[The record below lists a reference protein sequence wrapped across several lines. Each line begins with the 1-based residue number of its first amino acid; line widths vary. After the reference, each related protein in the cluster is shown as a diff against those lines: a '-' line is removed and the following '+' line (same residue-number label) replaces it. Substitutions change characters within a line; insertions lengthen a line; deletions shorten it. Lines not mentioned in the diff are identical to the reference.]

1 MGFQSGNLSSLNFDV
16 DLDAVLDPDIYLTS
30 ESLSWMLFM
39 SFS

>member
-1 MGFQSGNLSSLNFDV
+1 MDFQSGNLSSLNSDV
-16 DLDAVLDPDIYLTS
+16 DLDVVLDPDIYSTS